1 MDYKNIDALVSEWD
15 DVYKKGQLS
24 LWVLLALSDGDKFA
38 ADIAEFMLEATG
50 QFFEVKEQSL
60 YRALRRF
67 KAMGMVD
74 VTEVDSPSGGAKRKI
89 YYLTPTGRIVLGK
102 FVGMHILPLTRVDIT
117 SLLIKAKQE
126 GAQYDKERK

>member
-38 ADIAEFMLEATG
+38 ADIADFMLEATG

-67 KAMGMVD
+67 KAMDMVD
-74 VTEVDSPSGGAKRKI
+74 VTEVDSPSGGAKRKT
-89 YYLTPTGRIVLGK
+89 YSLTPTGRIVLGK

-117 SLLIKAKQE
+117 SLLIKARQE
-126 GAQYDKERK
+126 GAQYDKEK